1 MILQT
6 RIIQWLGFANL
17 IHGVGE
23 EIFPDGFVAVVTVF
37 CFREKFFGEDG
48 SVCSFWVV
56 FYINIGNEAAG
67 VFVGRLRFFDI
78 HDGAE
83 FIHSKEF
90 PGAAIVVFFPALVEN
105 VGVAEVALLG
115 GGGDEA
121 LPSLVLI
128 AGAAEGDDSADLG
141 MLREAG
147 GSGGSVGTAGE
158 DDVFPVKIGFI
169 SVEKVAPLSLRVFFG
184 EVFDELESALFDRVG
199 FGDGDLI

>member
-6 RIIQWLGFANL
+6 RIIQWLGLANL

-37 CFREKFFGEDG
+37 CFRENFFWEDG

-56 FYINIGNEAAG
+56 FYINIGDEAAG
-67 VFVGRLRFFDI
+67 VFEGRLRFFDI

-83 FIHSKEF
+83 FMHAEEF
-90 PGAAIVVFFPALVEN
+90 PRAAIVVFFPALVEN
-105 VGVAEVALLG
+105 VGVAEVAILG

-141 MLREAG
+141 VFCEAG
-147 GSGGSVGTAGE
+147 GSGGTVGAAGE
-158 DDVFPVKIGFI
+158 DDVLPV
-169 SVEKVAPLSLRVFFG
+169 E
-184 EVFDELESALFDRVG
+184 VG
-199 FGDGDLI
+199 FLFV